1 MNPMPDTNAIRLDME
16 ELRQTV
22 AAVLDVDVA
31 EVTDEARFVED
42 LGGDSLLAMEIIVVF
57 EKKYRVKFGEAELPE
72 LTSLPKAFAL
82 LAAKLAGP

>member
-1 MNPMPDTNAIRLDME
+1 MHGTKAIRPDME

-22 AAVLDVDVA
+22 ATVLDVDAA

-42 LGGDSLLAMEIIVVF
+42 LGGDSLLAMEIVVVL
-57 EKKYRVKFGEAELPE
+57 EKKYRVKFGESELRE

-82 LAAKLAGP
+82 LAAKLARP